1 MSWKGCEVLFFW
13 SFFFHHNVET
23 ISRGQF
29 AFQKLIREEWKACG
43 NECHGE
49 YCQDLSLKDQIFM
62 WITQNSWEGWSQP
75 LSNSAA
81 CVGILCTFLGKS
93 WLLSLSQT
101 GCKTTRFS
109 DLLSLF
115 LCSYE
120 VVSWGY
126 MKDILLGDLFIH
138 WQCLR
143 QKDGHGC

>member
-1 MSWKGCEVLFFW
+1 MGCCF
-13 SFFFHHNVET
+13 SDYFFFFTMQKQSVGVSLLESIPKIYQGRVET
-23 ISRGQF
+23 
-29 AFQKLIREEWKACG
+29 CG
-43 NECHGE
+43 NECHEE
-49 YCQDLSLKDQIFM
+49 YGQHLSFKDQIFM
-62 WITQNSWEGWSQP
+62 WITHCNCWEGWSQP

-101 GCKTTRFS
+101 GCKAAWFS

-115 LCSYE
+115 LYSYE
-120 VVSWGY
+120 VVSWDY

-143 QKDGHGC
+143 QKGGHDC